1 MIKLKIYAGL
11 LLVCCTLALSAKDYK
26 ASLFGVKSDGVTLN
40 TGSIQKAV
48 DLISSKGG
56 GRLVFYVGRYLTGSI
71 QLRPNVTIHLEEG
84 AVLVGA
90 PSVYE
95 YDAVDGVKALIV
107 AEACDSIGI
116 TGKGVIEG
124 QGPSVLDHI
133 RDQIEKKYLKETP
146 GEVRPAL
153 IVMNGCS
160 VVTIEGINLFNA
172 CGDVQHYRNCSGLT
186 ISKITVKST
195 VTDSSR
201 GLVLSGCRDV
211 RLSGSFFNTSGAEL
225 RSAGTSKNVLVENCT
240 NPSGKN
246 IQIRNEP

>member
-1 MIKLKIYAGL
+1 MIKLKLCAGL

-26 ASLFGVKSDGVTLN
+26 ASLFGVKSDGITLN

-71 QLRPNVTIHLEEG
+71 QLRSNVTIHLEEG

-95 YDAVDGVKALIV
+95 YDNVDGSKALIV

-124 QGPSVLDHI
+124 QGSAVLDHI
-133 RDQIEKKYLKETP
+133 RAQIQKEYLKDTS
-146 GEVRPAL
+146 GEARPAL
-153 IVMNGCS
+153 IAMSGCS
-160 VVTIEGINLFNA
+160 VVTIEGINLFDA
-172 CGDVQHYRNCSGLT
+172 CGDVQRYRNCCGLT
-186 ISKITVKST
+186 VGAINVKSVAT
-195 VTDSSR
+195 GSSR
-201 GLVLSGCRDV
+201 GLVLSGCRNV
-211 RLSGSFFNTSGAEL
+211 RMSDSFFNTSGKEISSEAL
-225 RSAGTSKNVLVENCT
+225 SKNVSVVTC
-240 NPSGKN
+240 
-246 IQIRNEP
+246 INEKGEKLRL